1 MLKIDE
7 RLKRKE
13 IPRYITEQL
22 GFVDTF
28 NVRFSVAVLV
38 FLAIDFFIAIPL
50 FVPFVPMYL
59 YILLPFIIFIN
70 VWGIWIMVRNP
81 YTVQYETILFIA
93 AMSLIATFS
102 YLILAHK
109 MAYYYVGVHGWSYYG
124 ILTLLYVLTT
134 LWILHYR
141 LSRFKDLSYETMVK
155 WKKGEREQARGKG
168 KSGGMRHADK
178 YMAILLYV
186 PGIGY
191 LIAQIVKHNETG
203 VAFTLIICFLSFA
216 SFFSYTAIKFT
227 HRLLVMKANPQF
239 VHPQT
244 PGKSKYKNGLV
255 KRDLKIK

>member
-1 MLKIDE
+1 M
-7 RLKRKE
+7 KE
-13 IPRYITEQL
+13 IPKYINEQL
-22 GFVDTF
+22 DYVETY
-28 NVRFSVAVLV
+28 NIRFSVGAFV
-38 FLAIDFFIAIPL
+38 FLMIDFLMAIPL

-109 MAYYYVGVHGWSYYG
+109 MAYYYVGVHGWSYYV
-124 ILTLLYVLTT
+124 IVSLLYVLTT
-134 LWILHYR
+134 LWILNYR
-141 LSRFKDLSYETMVK
+141 LSRFKDLSYETLVK
-155 WKKGEREQARGKG
+155 WKREERKQDRGKG
-168 KSGGMRHADK
+168 KKRGMRHADM

-191 LIAQIVKHNETG
+191 LIAQIVKYNETG
-203 VAFTLIICFLSFA
+203 VAFTLIICFLGFA
-216 SFFSYTAIKFT
+216 SLFSYAAIKFT
-227 HRLLVMKANPQF
+227 HRIFMMKANPQF